1 MKWSITSL
9 ILLCFIYL
17 ISYSVSA
24 APIKSAE
31 EVPLATG
38 KNVLAAMVVNDA
50 SGSSDLTLIIQLKA
64 DGDIVLD
71 EGHECTVIMPTEN
84 IPDDND
90 PIGWTQPEFD
100 DSDWQVGIYGIG
112 YADGDDN
119 TIIGN
124 GSHAALYSRA
134 LFDINNAA
142 NVSDFEIGVDYDDAF
157 VIFINGVEVARE
169 SGTDIPEIPEWD
181 SWSDKGSGHS
191 HEASKSDPP
200 NYSRVTLPVKLTSIF
215 AVDGADKLAA
225 TWGGLKN
232 RY

>member
-1 MKWSITSL
+1 MKWSIASL
-9 ILLCFIYL
+9 IFLCFIYL
-17 ISYSVSA
+17 ISYSASA
-24 APIKSAE
+24 APIESAE

-38 KNVLAAMVVNDA
+38 KNVLAAMAVNDA

-71 EGHECTVIMPTEN
+71 EGHECTVIVPTEN
-84 IPDDND
+84 IPSDDD
-90 PIGWTQPEFD
+90 PTGWTQPEFD
-100 DSDWQVGIYGIG
+100 DSDWQEGIYGIG
-112 YADGDDN
+112 YGDGDDN
-119 TIIGN
+119 TIIGTGQN
-124 GSHAALYSRA
+124 ATVYSRA
-134 LFDINNAA
+134 LFDIDSAA
-142 NVSDFEIGVDYDDAF
+142 SVNEFEIGVDYDDAF

-200 NYSRVTLPVKLTSIF
+200 GYSFITMSTKVTSIF
-215 AVDGADKLAA
+215 AVDSVDKLAA
-225 TWGGLKN
+225 TWGGLKS